1 MSMRNNQT
9 NRLQNSCTNAK
20 FGRRFGNDSQTVAA
34 IAARRR
40 VRASRGITIAV
51 APVRRASVGRPSLER
66 LPCVFR
72 GPRGITDPP
81 HPWRERRPTVARAFA
96 MRLPCVCRG
105 PRARAVK
112 KHRAGSELETR
123 TLDYSRGAKAP
134 RKLLA
139 VLHPSHH
146 KQRSFTAPLSCCS
159 ALQFSA
165 A

>member
-81 HPWRERRPTVARAFA
+81 PSVARASANRPSSVCHAFA
-96 MRLPCVCRG
+96 AGRAASLTPPIRGASVGRPSLERLPCVCHAFAAG
-105 PRARAVK
+105 RAR
-112 KHRAGSELETR
+112 GL
-123 TLDYSRGAKAP
+123 
-134 RKLLA
+134 
-139 VLHPSHH
+139 
-146 KQRSFTAPLSCCS
+146 
-159 ALQFSA
+159 
-165 A
+165 